1 MAAAAALAAR
11 AVLVEEGLARAGM
24 EVGVAV
30 EEVAVLDVLMYA
42 HVCTSDGR

>member
-11 AVLVEEGLARAGM
+11 AVLVEGLARAGM